1 MQHSQKL
8 KEELKVIIQTL
19 KVSLRQVQTF
29 RTTVDDV
36 FQFLSNGYADD
47 GSDTVESHQLR
58 FQQKFI
64 KDLERVLT
72 EFEEFKSICLSLP
85 NNIPNTT
92 PPLSNLAQLA
102 QDPDPTKA
110 ALFHQLQH
118 NHVWWERLQSMSA
131 DQHSYLARNNMK
143 RSSYPKSHP
152 QSKIQRP
159 ANKGYHN
166 NPEFINV
173 VMQQV
178 IKVFVPDL
186 KMNIS
191 PISGSSR
198 VLQVQNRPAKLKMQ
212 ENEIYE

>member
-1 MQHSQKL
+1 M
-8 KEELKVIIQTL
+8 
-19 KVSLRQVQTF
+19 F
-29 RTTVDDV
+29 
-36 FQFLSNGYADD
+36 G
-47 GSDTVESHQLR
+47 GSDFKVALIPLFQL
-58 FQQKFI
+58 
-64 KDLERVLT
+64 VP
-72 EFEEFKSICLSLP
+72 ICFLG
-85 NNIPNTT
+85 
-92 PPLSNLAQLA
+92 
-102 QDPDPTKA
+102 
-110 ALFHQLQH
+110 
-118 NHVWWERLQSMSA
+118 MSA

-159 ANKGYHN
+159 ANKGHHN

-198 VLQVQNRPAKLKMQ
+198 VLQVPR
-212 ENEIYE
+212 

>member
-1 MQHSQKL
+1 
-8 KEELKVIIQTL
+8 
-19 KVSLRQVQTF
+19 
-29 RTTVDDV
+29 
-36 FQFLSNGYADD
+36 
-47 GSDTVESHQLR
+47 
-58 FQQKFI
+58 
-64 KDLERVLT
+64 
-72 EFEEFKSICLSLP
+72 
-85 NNIPNTT
+85 
-92 PPLSNLAQLA
+92 
-102 QDPDPTKA
+102 
-110 ALFHQLQH
+110 
-118 NHVWWERLQSMSA
+118 MSA

-198 VLQVQNRPAKLKMQ
+198 VLQVQNRPTKLKMQ
-212 ENEIYE
+212 DNEIYE

>member
-1 MQHSQKL
+1 
-8 KEELKVIIQTL
+8 
-19 KVSLRQVQTF
+19 
-29 RTTVDDV
+29 
-36 FQFLSNGYADD
+36 
-47 GSDTVESHQLR
+47 
-58 FQQKFI
+58 
-64 KDLERVLT
+64 
-72 EFEEFKSICLSLP
+72 
-85 NNIPNTT
+85 
-92 PPLSNLAQLA
+92 
-102 QDPDPTKA
+102 
-110 ALFHQLQH
+110 
-118 NHVWWERLQSMSA
+118 MSA

-198 VLQVQNRPAKLKMQ
+198 VLQVQNRPATQDSRCKRIKSMNSSIILPPYRTSQGFFTSANHQIRTYVAALVQKRQ
-212 ENEIYE
+212 LTLVLT